1 MTSAGCQF
9 SMSLSD
15 MRKEIEC
22 DLCQISNPLKRC
34 SRCHITH
41 YCSIECQKLDWKAHK
56 PLCIPLE
63 ETKKKMADGTN
74 DEEMK
79 KFIAL
84 SNIDSL
90 TPLEKAEIYS
100 KVGRLTDIK
109 YDHHFKTK
117 QDTVDGTSQNP
128 KVIVMDDEQE
138 MYCNLAME
146 QINEVLNSDP
156 VNAVGLIAK
165 GNILRYVRPL
175 DAIDALHEV
184 LRRDEEMVTM
194 TENIHKAMAEL
205 AEFRDSQYNKLT
217 TAEKKDI
224 DHPVVR
230 ELTKQDEALETLKS
244 ETKRVGVQVNSGP
257 FRLYPIK
264 IYLAQ
269 AYESAGEYEKAVNLY
284 VEMIKETYD
293 LYCKGFGSVSPHVHR
308 QIKINGSR
316 CFFAMKRY
324 ADAKKLAQMALDIN
338 RHVDGIHVVLA
349 QAQWAANE
357 KKEAIRTM
365 CRGVIYETPWDETN
379 IERNRVYLQE
389 CLDAMS
395 GTSHT
400 ETDIRAVES
409 SQHNVPH
416 VNN

>member
-1 MTSAGCQF
+1 M
-9 SMSLSD
+9 
-15 MRKEIEC
+15 
-22 DLCQISNPLKRC
+22 
-34 SRCHITH
+34 
-41 YCSIECQKLDWKAHK
+41 
-56 PLCIPLE
+56 
-63 ETKKKMADGTN
+63 
-74 DEEMK
+74 
-79 KFIAL
+79 
-84 SNIDSL
+84 
-90 TPLEKAEIYS
+90 
-100 KVGRLTDIK
+100 
-109 YDHHFKTK
+109 
-117 QDTVDGTSQNP
+117 
-128 KVIVMDDEQE
+128 
-138 MYCNLAME
+138 
-146 QINEVLNSDP
+146 
-156 VNAVGLIAK
+156 
-165 GNILRYVRPL
+165 
-175 DAIDALHEV
+175 
-184 LRRDEEMVTM
+184 LRRD
-194 TENIHKAMAEL
+194 HRRRPQG
-205 AEFRDSQYNKLT
+205 FRFRHRRN
-217 TAEKKDI
+217 
-224 DHPVVR
+224 
-230 ELTKQDEALETLKS
+230 EALETLKR

-264 IYLAQ
+264 IHLAQ

-316 CFFAMKRY
+316 CFFAMKQY

-338 RHVDGIHVVLA
+338 RHVDGIHVLLA

-365 CRGVIYETPWDETN
+365 CRGVIYETPWDDTN
-379 IERNRVYLQE
+379 IELNRIYLQE